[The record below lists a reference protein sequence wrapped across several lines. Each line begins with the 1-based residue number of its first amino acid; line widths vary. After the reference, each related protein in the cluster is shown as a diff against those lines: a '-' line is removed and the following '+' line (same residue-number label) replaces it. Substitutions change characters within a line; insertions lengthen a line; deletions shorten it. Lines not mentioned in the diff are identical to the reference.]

1 MKTLD
6 ELRSSD
12 YHQELGQKMWAAFL
26 AQQQGISLNCAV
38 KKVEGPVGDV
48 WLMVAEF
55 ALQTCND
62 SIERILSHPSATQS
76 KLANVIGT
84 FGVRPSRCGKRH

>member
-1 MKTLD
+1 MKTVD

-26 AQQQGISLNCAV
+26 AQQQGISLSSAV
-38 KKVEGPVGDV
+38 KKVEGPVGDL

-55 ALQTCND
+55 ALQTYND
-62 SIERILSHPSATQS
+62 SMEGLLSRPKDKQS
-76 KLANVIGT
+76 NDWQM
-84 FGVRPSRCGKRH
+84 